1 MLPTMIYVLRAL
13 RRALQKFGRGAL
25 LVGEV
30 FSEAQEFRRAMRH
43 RHMDE

>member
-13 RRALQKFGRGAL
+13 RRALQKFGRGLL

-30 FSEAQEFRRAMRH
+30 VSEAQEARRTSRH
-43 RHMDE
+43 RHMQE